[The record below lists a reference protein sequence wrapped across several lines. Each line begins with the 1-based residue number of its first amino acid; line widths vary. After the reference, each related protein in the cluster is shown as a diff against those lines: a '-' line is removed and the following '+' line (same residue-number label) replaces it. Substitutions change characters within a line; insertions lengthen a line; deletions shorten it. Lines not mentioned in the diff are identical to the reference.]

1 MSQNYAPNG
10 YEKGFNVILFFTTQP
25 NSFLPYK
32 IYERVENEHNQKK
45 EDFLKIVTK
54 RDFRNV
60 RYIEQFMIHPDF
72 KPSTKFP
79 DLAILM
85 LAGKFKFRLNPFS
98 KPNSQKSIPKL
109 IQKKDPQ
116 SEGNF

>member
-1 MSQNYAPNG
+1 M
-10 YEKGFNVILFFTTQP
+10 
-25 NSFLPYK
+25 
-32 IYERVENEHNQKK
+32 ENEYNQKK
-45 EDFLKIVTK
+45 EDSLKIVTK

-79 DLAILM
+79 DLAILK
-85 LAGKFKFRLNPFS
+85 LAGKFKFELNLFS
-98 KPNSQKSIPKL
+98 KPNSQKLIPKL
-109 IQKKDPQ
+109 IEKKDPQ

>member
-1 MSQNYAPNG
+1 MP
-10 YEKGFNVILFFTTQP
+10 YEINK
-25 NSFLPYK
+25 
-32 IYERVENEHNQKK
+32 RVENEHNKKK

-54 RDFRNV
+54 RDYRNV

-72 KPSTKFP
+72 KQSTKFP
-79 DLAILM
+79 DLAILK
-85 LAGKFKFRLNPFS
+85 LAKKFKFKLNPFS

>member
-1 MSQNYAPNG
+1 MP
-10 YEKGFNVILFFTTQP
+10 YEIN
-25 NSFLPYK
+25 
-32 IYERVENEHNQKK
+32 ERMENEYNQKK

-79 DLAILM
+79 DLAILK
-85 LAGKFKFRLNPFS
+85 LAGKFKFELNPFS
-98 KPNSQKSIPKL
+98 KPNSQKSVPKL
-109 IQKKDPQ
+109 IEKKDPQ